1 MFTSCAS
8 DIVATLRERG
18 FEVFLDLKF
27 HDIPNTTAMAVKAAA
42 ETRRWSTRALL
53 VDDDVPIRDL
63 LCDYLARF
71 NIEAVGVADGQ
82 AMRETLAAEPF
93 DVVVLDL
100 MLPGEDGLSLCR
112 WLRSESDI
120 PILMLTA
127 RCEPTDRIIGL
138 ELGADDYMAK
148 PFEPR
153 ELVARIQTILRRV
166 RDDREGLRA
175 DQRASIRFDAWRLNG
190 VLRQLHSP
198 EGLVVPLS
206 NAEFRLLWVFL
217 ERPRRVLSREQ
228 LLDAARGRSIEAFDR
243 SIDLLVS
250 RLRQK
255 LGDDPKSPRLIK
267 TVRGEGYL
275 FDAREIG

>member
-1 MFTSCAS
+1 MFPNPAS
-8 DIVATLRERG
+8 SQDSQ
-18 FEVFLDLKF
+18 
-27 HDIPNTTAMAVKAAA
+27 
-42 ETRRWSTRALL
+42 RRWTIRALL
-53 VDDDVPIRDL
+53 VDDDEPIREL
-63 LCDYLARF
+63 LCGYLARF
-71 NIEAVGVADGQ
+71 NIEARGVADGAGMRQ
-82 AMRETLAAEPF
+82 ALAEENF

-112 WLRSESDI
+112 YLRSESDI

-127 RCEPTDRIIGL
+127 RCEPADRIIGL

-166 RDDREGLRA
+166 RGDEGRNEPRA
-175 DQRASIRFDAWRLNG
+175 QVRFDQWRLDS

-198 EGLVVPLS
+198 DGLVVPLS

-217 ERPRRVLSREQ
+217 ERPRRVLNREL
-228 LLDAARGRSIEAFDR
+228 LLDAARGRAIEAFDR

-255 LGDDPKSPRLIK
+255 LGDDPRSPRLIK

-275 FDAREIG
+275 FDVRDIT

>member
-1 MFTSCAS
+1 MTA
-8 DIVATLRERG
+8 REAR
-18 FEVFLDLKF
+18 
-27 HDIPNTTAMAVKAAA
+27 PRT
-42 ETRRWSTRALL
+42 TRALI
-53 VDDDVPIRDL
+53 VDDNLELREL
-63 LCDYLARF
+63 LGGYLTRF
-71 NIEAVGVADGQ
+71 NIDSEAVGDGS
-82 AMRETLAAEPF
+82 AMRRALADSHF
-93 DVVVLDL
+93 DVIILDL
-100 MLPGEDGLSLCR
+100 MLPGEDGLALCR
-112 WLRSESDI
+112 ELRASSDI

-166 RDDREGLRA
+166 RDDRSAPREEPRA
-175 DQRASIRFDAWRLNG
+175 NLRFDGWTLHC
-190 VLRQLHSP
+190 VLRQLQSP
-198 EGLVVPLS
+198 DGLVVPLS

-228 LLDAARGRSIEAFDR
+228 LLDEARGRSIEAFDR

-255 LGDDPKSPRLIK
+255 LGDDPRSPALIK

-275 FDAREIG
+275 FDAAEIR

>member
-1 MFTSCAS
+1 MDAFTAPEALPRP
-8 DIVATLRERG
+8 I
-18 FEVFLDLKF
+18 
-27 HDIPNTTAMAVKAAA
+27 
-42 ETRRWSTRALL
+42 RALL
-53 VDDDVPIRDL
+53 VDDNRELREL
-63 LCDYLARF
+63 LSGYLTRF
-71 NIEAVGVADGQ
+71 NISSEAVGDGSGMRR
-82 AMRETLAAEPF
+82 AMAQSAF
-93 DVVVLDL
+93 DVVILDL

-112 WLRSESDI
+112 ELRGQSDI

-153 ELVARIQTILRRV
+153 ELVARIQSILRRV
-166 RDDREGLRA
+166 RDDRDPARREPQPTSRTCV
-175 DQRASIRFDAWRLNG
+175 RFDNWSLHS
-190 VLRQLHSP
+190 VLRQLQAP
-198 EGLVVPLS
+198 DGLVVPLS

-228 LLDAARGRSIEAFDR
+228 LLDAARGRSVEVFDR

-255 LGDDPKSPRLIK
+255 LGDDPKAPQLIK

-275 FDAREIG
+275 FDASEIA

>member
-1 MFTSCAS
+1 MHNQAP
-8 DIVATLRERG
+8 AP
-18 FEVFLDLKF
+18 LD
-27 HDIPNTTAMAVKAAA
+27 N
-42 ETRRWSTRALL
+42 RRWNIRALL

-71 NIEAVGVADGQ
+71 NIEAVGVDDGE
-82 AMRETLAAEPF
+82 AMREALADSPF

-175 DQRASIRFDAWRLNG
+175 DQRASIRFDTWRLNG
-190 VLRQLHSP
+190 VLRQLQSP
-198 EGLVVPLS
+198 EGMVVPLS

-255 LGDDPKSPRLIK
+255 LGDDPRSPRLIK